1 MSPSAH
7 NPNIDVL
14 RALAVLAVVAHHLH
28 VHTGLRI
35 PYLEAYGGLLGVQ
48 LFFVL
53 SGYLISASAAQHGL
67 ADYAVHRV
75 LRIFPAYWVAF
86 LGLGLLSSW
95 RLPLERILEHPGAFA
110 LSLLNL
116 QQLYAVSLFEM
127 DVLSVTWT
135 LTVEVL
141 WYLCAP
147 LALWAMRR
155 SPGGTFAAMAAIAIG
170 WALLAEGQALLPL
183 YAGGLAALER
193 TPLPG
198 QLHVLIAAAFPAQL
212 VFFGLGALVFQLR
225 GRLGA
230 VPWGVWP
237 VLALLGLGT
246 LPWHIHHPALTGLFS
261 GVGLAALFVA
271 LLRAPDLPDVL
282 PTRFLAFTGQIS
294 YSIYL
299 LHFPL
304 IVAAHKR
311 FGHLGL
317 VHVLITLALVYLLAW
332 LLYRHVERPGMR
344 WARRWRRPQD
354 ASAAS
359 PGN

>member
-1 MSPSAH
+1 MPPSPH
-7 NPNIDVL
+7 RPNIDVL

-28 VHTGLRI
+28 VHTGLRL
-35 PYLEAYGGLLGVQ
+35 PYLETYGGLLGVQ

-53 SGYLISASAAQHGL
+53 SGYLISASVAQHSL

-147 LALWAMRR
+147 LALWTMRR
-155 SPGGTFAAMAAIAIG
+155 SALGTFAAMVTIALG
-170 WALLAEGQALLPL
+170 WAWLAQGDALLPL
-183 YAGGLAALER
+183 YAGGLAELER

-212 VFFGLGALVFQLR
+212 VFFGLGALAFHGR
-225 GRLGA
+225 DRLGA
-230 VPWGVWP
+230 VPWPAWP
-237 VLALLGLGT
+237 ALALLGLGT
-246 LPWHIHHPALTGLFS
+246 LPWHVHHPLLTGLLS
-261 GVGLAALFVA
+261 GIGLAALFVA
-271 LLRAPDLPDVL
+271 LLRAPDLPAVW
-282 PTRFLAFTGQIS
+282 PTRFLAFTGRIS

-311 FGHLGL
+311 LGHLGPVHML
-317 VHVLITLALVYLLAW
+317 VTLALIYGLAW
-332 LLYRHVERPGMR
+332 LLYRYVERPGMR
-344 WARRWRRPQD
+344 LARRWTPAQ
-354 ASAAS
+354 AARGG
-359 PGN
+359 PTKG

>member
-1 MSPSAH
+1 MPPSPH
-7 NPNIDVL
+7 RPNIDVL
-14 RALAVLAVVAHHLH
+14 RAMAVLAVVAHHLH
-28 VHTGLRI
+28 AHAGLRL
-35 PYLEAYGGLLGVQ
+35 PYLETYGGLLGVQ

-53 SGYLISASAAQHGL
+53 SGYLISASAAQHDP

-95 RLPLERILEHPGAFA
+95 RLPLDRILEHPGAFA

-116 QQLYAVSLFEM
+116 QQLHAVSLFEM

-141 WYLCAP
+141 WYLSAP

-155 SPGGTFAAMAAIAIG
+155 SPGWTFVAMAAIAMG
-170 WALLAEGQALLPL
+170 WAALAQGEALLPL

-198 QLHVLIAAAFPAQL
+198 QLHVLIASAFPAQL

-225 GRLGA
+225 DRLDA

-237 VLALLGLGT
+237 MLALLGLGT
-246 LPWHIHHPALTGLFS
+246 LPWHIHHPAPTGLFS

-271 LLRAPDLPDVL
+271 LLRAPDPPGGL
-282 PTRFLAFTGQIS
+282 PTRFLVFTGRIS

-311 FGHLGL
+311 LGHLGPAHML
-317 VHVLITLALVYLLAW
+317 VTLALIYLLAW

-344 WARRWRRPQD
+344 WARRWRRPRD
-354 ASAAS
+354 ASDAS